1 MKRFARSKGR
11 AQCPAFFLYKD

>member
-11 AQCPAFFLYKD
+11 AQCLAFFYRRL

>member
-11 AQCPAFFLYKD
+11 AHCPAFFYRRL